1 MLSIFAGQL
10 KDNKIKNKRY
20 KRHIDNKNQN
30 LDDLATKEILT
41 FQTRA
46 TVFILV
52 AIFKFRA
59 IFIIDNLVER
69 IFVHCTFFKQ

>member
-1 MLSIFAGQL
+1 MLSIIAGQL
-10 KDNKIKNKRY
+10 KDNKINNKRY
-20 KRHIDNKNQN
+20 KRHNENKNQN
-30 LDDLATKEILT
+30 FDDLAIKEILT

-46 TVFILV
+46 AVFILV